1 MDNLN
6 LRPVGIIGAMEIE
19 VSEIKE
25 QLSEVKVTRHIMTD
39 FYEGYLNGVKV
50 VVAKCGVGK
59 VNSAICAS
67 VMSLLFNPYVIINPG
82 VAGGVGKGVL
92 IGDLVIASSCVE
104 HDMDTSLAGDPV
116 SMVNLGNESLI
127 NIPCSEKYSKIFLEE
142 AKNIYN
148 GNVFYNVIV
157 SGDQFIADPVKV
169 MSFKENYDA
178 FACDMESASI
188 AHTCYMA
195 GIPFVALRSISDNA
209 NESGSVDYFE
219 FAKKSAKKTMELLS
233 KCISLICE

>member
-1 MDNLN
+1 MENR
-6 LRPVGIIGAMEIE
+6 RPIGIIGAMEMEI
-19 VSEIKE
+19 SGIKE
-25 QLSEVKVTRHIMTD
+25 LMTDVKVTRHIMTD
-39 FYEGYLNGVKV
+39 FYEGYLQGVEV

-67 VMSLLFNPYVIINPG
+67 VMSLKYNPFVIINPG

-116 SMVNLGNESLI
+116 SMVSLGGENLI
-127 NIPCSEKYSKIFLEE
+127 NIPCSQKYSKMFLEE
-142 AKNIYN
+142 AKKIYE

-169 MSFKENYDA
+169 MGFKENYDA

-188 AHTCYMA
+188 AHTCYMSNV
-195 GIPFVALRSISDNA
+195 PFVALRSISDNA
-209 NESGSVDYFE
+209 NESGGVDFFE
-219 FAKKSAKKTMELLS
+219 FAQKSAVKTIELLCA
-233 KCISLICE
+233 CISKIDM